1 MEHEPVF
8 HAELPVRILKWKAAV
23 GDTVKL
29 GETILEIV
37 VVKTN
42 MEVPA
47 PVSGILQEI
56 CVAKGELFKPE
67 TVLARIG

>member
-1 MEHEPVF
+1 MVAGWKV
-8 HAELPVRILKWKAAV
+8 AE
-23 GDTVKL
+23 GYTVKL

-37 VVKTN
+37 LVKTN
-42 MEVPA
+42 MEVPT
-47 PVSGILQEI
+47 PVSEILQEI